1 MGESSVYNLKTVSK
15 QFTQWVIL
23 SKVKIIS
30 DLNSLKI
37 SET

>member
-1 MGESSVYNLKTVSK
+1 MGESSVNNLKTVSK
-15 QFTQWVIL
+15 QFRQWVIL

>member
-1 MGESSVYNLKTVSK
+1 MGESSVNNLKTVSK
-15 QFTQWVIL
+15 QFSQWVIL
-23 SKVKIIS
+23 SKVKIIL

>member
-1 MGESSVYNLKTVSK
+1 MGESSVNNLKTVSK
-15 QFTQWVIL
+15 QLTQWLIL